1 MSIRIYIITFLL
13 FLTACGSKPIEPK
26 VPIPH
31 KLAETSFQRIE
42 SESKNTSVEL
52 TGAQLELQA
61 SDNEIENV
69 RTGEAGWVTVEH
81 TMPFNNNVSPGQAK
95 QSLLEALRNKAISL
109 KIPPTVEV
117 SSLLS
122 DMMGESNGVI
132 SEKST
137 WSGFF
142 KITVSGVITAEE
154 ILLDGFPKEIK
165 NGYEKTIK
173 LKAFVE
179 PVTGQRDP
187 SFFVEAHLE
196 NNLLKTGDELSFSIT
211 ASQNCYL
218 YVFNLMADQNI
229 MLLFPNKYLQ
239 ENFITA
245 ETKLEIPDA
254 KMRKHYKFK
263 VGAMPGES
271 LSSESIYIVC
281 TKSPVKQIESLPKIG
296 ESIQIFSHESQH
308 FLAFQRWLTNIP
320 LDQRIEMNLMY
331 HVSKN

>member
-142 KITVSGVITAEE
+142 KSTVSGVITAEE

-165 NGYEKTIK
+165 NG
-173 LKAFVE
+173 
-179 PVTGQRDP
+179 
-187 SFFVEAHLE
+187 
-196 NNLLKTGDELSFSIT
+196 
-211 ASQNCYL
+211 
-218 YVFNLMADQNI
+218 
-229 MLLFPNKYLQ
+229 
-239 ENFITA
+239 
-245 ETKLEIPDA
+245 
-254 KMRKHYKFK
+254 
-263 VGAMPGES
+263 
-271 LSSESIYIVC
+271 
-281 TKSPVKQIESLPKIG
+281 
-296 ESIQIFSHESQH
+296 
-308 FLAFQRWLTNIP
+308 
-320 LDQRIEMNLMY
+320 
-331 HVSKN
+331 